1 MAAIL
6 IPIFI
11 LIAIVILSP
20 GTGIVKNFDFS
31 NLFKLYP
38 TTLVEKQSKSPQ
50 PPSQTSHTQIKQ
62 APLLTPSPAFKQ
74 LPVPKISPYFGK
86 INISRIAPP
95 ANSLS
100 SSFTLTPKLTEGEKI
115 NITGWYFET
124 TLGQYTIPQGIKIL
138 KDNVNTQTKENII
151 LESGQKL
158 ILSTNPNPGENL
170 LENDW
175 YIYME
180 NGEFLLE
187 LHDRVTL
194 YDQNNFFVDQKIYSM
209 Q

>member
-11 LIAIVILSP
+11 LIAIVLFSTH
-20 GTGIVKNFDFS
+20 GGIIKNFDFS
-31 NLFKLYP
+31 NLSKLYP
-38 TTLVEKQSKSPQ
+38 SISTEKQTSSPQ
-50 PPSQTSHTQIKQ
+50 LPSQTPQTQIKQ

-74 LPVPKISPYFGK
+74 LPVSKISPYFGK

-124 TLGQYTIPQGIKIL
+124 TMGKYTIPQGIRIL
-138 KDNVNTQTKENII
+138 KKDEETAPKENIV
-151 LESGQKL
+151 LEPGHKL
-158 ILSTNPNPGENL
+158 IISTNPDPDENL

-175 YIYME
+175 YIFIE
-180 NGEFLLE
+180 GGEFLRE
-187 LHDRVTL
+187 VYDRVTL
-194 YDQNNFFVDQKIYSM
+194 YDQDNLFVDQKIY
-209 Q
+209 

>member
-11 LIAIVILSP
+11 LIAIVLLSSH
-20 GTGIVKNFDFS
+20 GGIVKNFDFS
-31 NLFKLYP
+31 SLSELYP
-38 TTLVEKQSKSPQ
+38 TTLIKKQIPSPQ
-50 PPSQTSHTQIKQ
+50 LPSQTTQTQ
-62 APLLTPSPAFKQ
+62 LQQVPAPTLAPVLRQ
-74 LPVPKISPYFGK
+74 LPEPNISPYLGK
-86 INISRIAPP
+86 VSISSITPP
-95 ANSLS
+95 SASVF
-100 SSFTLTPKLTEGEKI
+100 SSFILIPTLTEGENI
-115 NITGWYFET
+115 HITGWYFET

-158 ILSTNPNPGENL
+158 ILSTNPNPDENL

-175 YIYME
+175 YVSIE
-180 NGEFLLE
+180 GDEFLLE

-194 YDQNNFFVDQKIYSM
+194 YDQNNFFVDQKIY
-209 Q
+209 